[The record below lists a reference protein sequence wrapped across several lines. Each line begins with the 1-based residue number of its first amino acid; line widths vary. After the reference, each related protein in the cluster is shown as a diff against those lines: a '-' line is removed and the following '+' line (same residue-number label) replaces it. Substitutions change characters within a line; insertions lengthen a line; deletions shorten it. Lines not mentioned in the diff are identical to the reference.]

1 MRWIGA
7 LCVVLVSVGAGVPA
21 GAQDAPPAG
30 LQQIV
35 DQVVQPAMA
44 KGGIPGAAVGISLR
58 GHTYVFPYGRA
69 NDRGHAFTADTLV
82 EIGSCTKVFT
92 ATLLAL
98 AADAHQLSLDDSIQ
112 KYMPSGATLTP
123 SAQHVTLLQLATMS
137 AGMPRFPTNLP
148 DGLANDSIDHYTTR
162 DFFAFVSRWEPRGPL
177 PAPYLYS
184 NAGFGLIGYLVADA
198 TGTPWE
204 QAVDAQILAPLGMS
218 DTEAHPSVPQRQR
231 LADGFTANGR
241 RAPEWPVFAW
251 YAAGALRST
260 VRDRLRFGEA
270 NLGHTMVA
278 GMPVPPALTAAMTLA
293 QQSHGHVP
301 GMQFDQALAWE
312 VLPEEGAVLKDGGT
326 TGFSTVLVL
335 NRAKDLVVFVVANS
349 GSDVPID
356 AMGLTLARTIR

>member
-30 LQQIV
+30 LPQIV
-35 DQVVQPAMA
+35 DQVVRPAMA

-69 NDRGHAFTADTLV
+69 NDRGDAFTADTLV

-148 DGLANDSIDHYTTR
+148 TGSRTTASTTTR
-162 DFFAFVSRWEPRGPL
+162 PGTSL
-177 PAPYLYS
+177 PS
-184 NAGFGLIGYLVADA
+184 
-198 TGTPWE
+198 
-204 QAVDAQILAPLGMS
+204 S
-218 DTEAHPSVPQRQR
+218 
-231 LADGFTANGR
+231 
-241 RAPEWPVFAW
+241 
-251 YAAGALRST
+251 AAGSR
-260 VRDRLRFGEA
+260 
-270 NLGHTMVA
+270 
-278 GMPVPPALTAAMTLA
+278 
-293 QQSHGHVP
+293 
-301 GMQFDQALAWE
+301 
-312 VLPEEGAVLKDGGT
+312 GARCRRRTSIRTRG
-326 TGFSTVLVL
+326 
-335 NRAKDLVVFVVANS
+335 S
-349 GSDVPID
+349 G
-356 AMGLTLARTIR
+356 